1 MRVRHSDFTPVNHK
15 SRTKIKIINKYKT
28 EIKWAFI
35 FIIVMLMWMTLE
47 KLTGLHSEHIDKH
60 TIYTNFVSIP
70 AIAVYVFALLNKRK
84 TDFNGIMSYKQG
96 VIAGIII
103 TIFVT
108 ILSPFI
114 QLITS
119 TIITPEYFP
128 NVIEYSVNQG
138 IMTEED
144 AKNAFN
150 LKSYTI
156 QATIGAFVMGVITT
170 VAVAFFTKSRA

>member
-1 MRVRHSDFTPVNHK
+1 MNM
-15 SRTKIKIINKYKT
+15 INKYKT
-28 EIKWAFI
+28 EIKWEII
-35 FIIVMLMWMTLE
+35 FLIVMLMWMTLE

-60 TIYTNFVSIP
+60 PIYTNFVSIP

-84 TDFNGIMSYKQG
+84 TDYNGIMSYKQG
-96 VIAGIII
+96 VITGMII

-108 ILSPFI
+108 ILTPLS

-138 IMTEED
+138 LMTKED

-156 QATIGAFVMGVITT
+156 QATIGAFIMGLITSVI
-170 VAVAFFTKSRA
+170 VAFFTKSKISN

>member
-1 MRVRHSDFTPVNHK
+1 
-15 SRTKIKIINKYKT
+15 
-28 EIKWAFI
+28 
-35 FIIVMLMWMTLE
+35 MT
-47 KLTGLHSEHIDKH
+47 
-60 TIYTNFVSIP
+60 
-70 AIAVYVFALLNKRK
+70 
-84 TDFNGIMSYKQG
+84 
-96 VIAGIII
+96 GIII

-128 NVIEYSVNQG
+128 NVIEYSINQG
-138 IMTEED
+138 LMTEED

-156 QATIGAFVMGVITT
+156 QATIGAFIMGVITSII
-170 VAVAFFTKSRA
+170 VAFFTKKKL

>member
-1 MRVRHSDFTPVNHK
+1 M
-15 SRTKIKIINKYKT
+15 KIIKQYQT
-28 EIKWAFI
+28 EIKWAII
-35 FIIVMLMWMTLE
+35 FAAITLIWMTLE

-60 TIYTNFVSIP
+60 PIYTNFFSIA

-84 TDFNGIMSYKQG
+84 TDYNGIMSYKQG
-96 VIAGIII
+96 VMAGIII

-108 ILSPFI
+108 MLTPLT

-138 IMTEED
+138 LMTEEV

-150 LKSYTI
+150 LKSYII
-156 QATIGAFVMGVITT
+156 QATIGAFIMGLITSVI
-170 VAVAFFTKSRA
+170 VAFFTKNTKVQKPG

>member
-1 MRVRHSDFTPVNHK
+1 MK
-15 SRTKIKIINKYKT
+15 MINKYKT
-28 EIKWAFI
+28 EIKWAII
-35 FIIVMLMWMTLE
+35 FSIVMLMWITLE

-60 TIYTNFVSIP
+60 PMYTNFFSIP

-96 VIAGIII
+96 VMAGIII
-103 TIFVT
+103 TVFVT
-108 ILSPFI
+108 ILTPLT

-170 VAVAFFTKSRA
+170 VIVAFFTKSRA

>member
-1 MRVRHSDFTPVNHK
+1 M
-15 SRTKIKIINKYKT
+15 INKYKT
-28 EIKWAFI
+28 EIKWAII
-35 FIIVMLMWMTLE
+35 FAVVMLMWIALE

-60 TIYTNFVSIP
+60 PIYTNFVSIP

-84 TDFNGIMSYKQG
+84 TDYNGIMSYKQG
-96 VIAGIII
+96 VMAGIII

-108 ILSPFI
+108 MLTPLT

-138 IMTEED
+138 LMTEED
-144 AKNAFN
+144 AKNSFN
-150 LKSYTI
+150 LKIYII
-156 QATIGAFVMGVITT
+156 QATIGAFVMGLITSVI
-170 VAVAFFTKSRA
+170 VAFFTKSKISK